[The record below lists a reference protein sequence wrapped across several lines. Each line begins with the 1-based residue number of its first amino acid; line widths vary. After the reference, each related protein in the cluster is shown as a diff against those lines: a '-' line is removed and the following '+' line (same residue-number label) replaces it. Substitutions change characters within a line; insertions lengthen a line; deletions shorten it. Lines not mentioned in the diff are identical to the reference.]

1 MEFKKLNIVGVLI
14 SIIIAVS
21 MIMPVSLATD
31 NDQKA
36 YADVEDVY
44 YVDFTGPVQEG
55 WSDALDAIG
64 VDIITYVQGKGYEVK
79 MSGSEKTITE
89 ALPYVKTVS
98 ELPNEAKISPDIAAN
113 GNGVAI
119 SLMYSASMMDTV
131 QDIANYVDVFQE
143 GETSN
148 GYVIRGILKD
158 ASVVNTVA
166 SFKDVHYISP
176 YIENELKDESG
187 MQQIGGFLWVDDPD
201 SDPDT
206 PYRDTGGGFGTYVN
220 HLGWT
225 GDGVIVGIADTGI
238 GDGTTGD
245 ANHVDFENR
254 VIGGTEY
261 GAGDWADGHGHGTH
275 CAGLIVANGFEG
287 TGVTHSGFGDYYA
300 GMGLAY
306 DAEIYAQKIFTDAGG
321 WAGPADYYT
330 ILEDAQRAGV
340 MVHSNSWGGSTYGAY
355 DARDEA
361 YDHAVR
367 DADDNAAGNQQLIIT
382 VAASN
387 DGSGTN
393 TIGSPGNAK
402 NVITVGATENYW
414 PDMANYGND
423 VDPNTDADNPDQIID
438 FSSRG
443 WTDDNRIKPD
453 VVAAGSGT
461 LSPRSTDASIDC
473 LYGTYDDDNRYEWCS
488 GTSQANPTVAGGV
501 AVIYEWYLATYG
513 QIITPSMAKALTIN
527 TAVDIGAADIPNR
540 DEGWGRMFLPTI
552 MDPPAPFILKDEVG
566 ELTPGVTDEFTF
578 SYADA
583 SEPLKITLA
592 YTDLYATGGANP
604 TLQNQVNLEIESP
617 LGDIYHGNAFLNGW
631 TPANTDPQA
640 IWDTTGDGYDNVNNV
655 ECVYIPSGSLE
666 VGQYTVRVIGTNI
679 LRDCDFDGTDDQ
691 DYSLVIYNAVDVSQQ
706 GTIDLDQNVYA
717 GEDVATITVGD
728 TDLNTLPGSSETV
741 NININSN
748 TEPLG
753 ETVTLTETGPDTS
766 IFESTITLSATD
778 GGGILHVSNGDTI
791 TATYNDLNDGSGPA
805 TVTDTATI
813 DSGVLPVTGLTV
825 EWWGQAIQDV
835 YFEDFEGDGSPTFAE
850 LGWTTGG
857 GSNDWEID
865 TPSGLGGNYGNAD
878 PNGAFSG
885 TFSIGNDLTGIGTYP
900 GDYEINLGTDSNY
913 IYSPAIDC
921 SLATGTTL
929 YFQRYLN
936 VEQPLYDHAYLEIST
951 NGVAWNEIWANTATI
966 ADSAWGLQTYDISG
980 WADNQ
985 ATVYIRF
992 EIGGSDGSW
1001 QYCGWNIDD
1010 VRVEAL
1016 VSGGTNDNCLNWT
1029 LSGDDGAGAD
1039 DVAQY
1044 NIYRADNAAG
1054 PWDAGALIDSVPA
1067 GTDTYTDP
1075 GVGEFDV
1082 TTWWY
1087 VVRAVDDVGNEDT
1100 NTNAVPEPGGVAPV
1114 PYDIDT
1120 STAAPGDWI
1129 FVSFPITASGDVLTV
1144 LDDANWGNGD
1154 TTWEVV
1160 CWYDPAD
1167 ASDHWKTYDKAQ
1179 FAAGLAQDMPSVDNA
1194 KGMWVKLTT
1203 AGALLSVGEGQEP
1216 TNTDITLNTGWNLI
1230 GYPAQD
1236 DSSYDVGDLKA
1247 DTGAT
1252 SVEGYG
1258 AGPYNIITLANNY
1271 VLQRG
1276 EAYWVKV
1283 GSGTIWTVDW

>member
-1 MEFKKLNIVGVLI
+1 MGVLI
-14 SIIIAVS
+14 SIIIAIS
-21 MIMPVSLATD
+21 MVMPVSLATD

-36 YADVEDVY
+36 YTDVEDIY
-44 YVDFTGPVQEG
+44 YIDFTGPVLEE
-55 WSDALDAIG
+55 WSDALDNIG
-64 VDIITYVQGKGYEVK
+64 VNVITYVQGKGYEVK
-79 MSGSEKTITE
+79 MTDAKKTIAE
-89 ALPYVKTVS
+89 ALPYVKSVII
-98 ELPNEAKISPDIAAN
+98 LPDDAKISQDIATN
-113 GNGVAI
+113 GNDVAI
-119 SLMYSASMMDTV
+119 SLMQSASMMDTV
-131 QDIANYVDVFQE
+131 QEIANYVDVLQE
-143 GETSN
+143 GVTSN
-148 GYVIRGILKD
+148 GYVVRGTLKD
-158 ASVVNTVA
+158 VGVLSTLA

-176 YIENELKDESG
+176 HIEDELKDEAG

-201 SDPDT
+201 NDPDT

-225 GDGVIVGIADTGI
+225 GDGVIVGIADTGL

-245 ANHVDFENR
+245 ANHIDFENR

-287 TGVTHSGFGDYYA
+287 TGVTHSGFGNYYA

-321 WAGPADYYT
+321 WSGPADYYT

-340 MVHSNSWGGSTYGAY
+340 MVHSNSWGASTYGSY
-355 DARDEA
+355 DGHDEA

-414 PDMANYGND
+414 PDMANYGNNI
-423 VDPNTDADNPDQIID
+423 DPNTDADNPDQIID

-540 DEGWGRMFLPTI
+540 NEGWGRMYLPTM

-566 ELTPGVTDEFTF
+566 ELTTGVTDSFTF

-583 SEPLKITLA
+583 SEPVKITLA
-592 YTDLYATGGANP
+592 YTDLYALDGANP

-617 LGDIYHGNAFLNGW
+617 LGDIYHGNAFAAGW

-655 ECVYIPSGSLE
+655 ECVYIPPGSLQ

-679 LRDCDFDGTDDQ
+679 PADCDFDGSDDQ
-691 DYSLVIYNAVDVSQQ
+691 DYSLVIYNGLDVSST
-706 GTIDLDQNVYA
+706 GTCDLDAPLYM
-717 GEDVATITVGD
+717 GEDTATITVKD
-728 TDLNTLPGSSETV
+728 ADLNTNVAVQTHGITV
-741 NININSN
+741 DSD
-748 TEPLG
+748 TEPGG
-753 ETVTLTETGPDTS
+753 ESVTLTETGGDTG
-766 IFESTITLSATD
+766 IFVGTIDLSLTD
-778 GGGILHVSNGDTI
+778 AIGDLHVSHGDTI
-791 TATYNDLNDGSGPA
+791 TATYTDLDDGFGSLQV
-805 TVTDTATI
+805 VTDTAVI
-813 DSGVLPVTGLTV
+813 DAQVGPPSSLTV
-825 EWWGQAIQDV
+825 DWWGVSSLTLLDDDV
-835 YFEDFEGDGSPTFAE
+835 EGGD
-850 LGWTTGG
+850 LGYTTGG
-857 GSNDWEID
+857 DLESFAIRTLGSNSGASSWDFGNGNYQESGGENSWLITPALAIPAGATSASLSFWHWWDFETTNWDGGNLKISTTGVGGAYSLM
-865 TPSGLGGNYGNAD
+865 TPSGGQAYTGTIQTGYNNPMAGQQAWTNAQ
-878 PNGAFSG
+878 ASFVES
-885 TFSIGNDLTGIGTYP
+885 TFDLFAYAGQTVHIKWDAGVD
-900 GDYEINLGTDSNY
+900 DYATTD
-913 IYSPAIDC
+913 AGWRIDDI
-921 SLATGTTL
+921 LVQATG
-929 YFQRYLN
+929 
-936 VEQPLYDHAYLEIST
+936 S
-951 NGVAWNEIWANTATI
+951 GAN
-966 ADSAWGLQTYDISG
+966 
-980 WADNQ
+980 
-985 ATVYIRF
+985 
-992 EIGGSDGSW
+992 
-1001 QYCGWNIDD
+1001 
-1010 VRVEAL
+1010 
-1016 VSGGTNDNCLNWT
+1016 NDNLLNWT
-1029 LSGDDGAGAD
+1029 LSGDDGAGAN
-1039 DVAQY
+1039 DVDQY
-1044 NIYRADNAAG
+1044 NIYRSADNPTG
-1054 PWDAGALIDSVPA
+1054 PWVDVASVPA
-1067 GTDTYTDP
+1067 GTDTYTDA
-1075 GVGEFDV
+1075 GRGEFDG

-1087 VVRAVDDVGNEDT
+1087 IVRAQDAVGNEDT
-1100 NTNAVPEPGGVAPV
+1100 NNNAVPEPGGVAAV

-1120 STAAPGDWI
+1120 SAAAPGDWV

-1154 TTWEVV
+1154 TTWEIVS
-1160 CWYDPAD
+1160 WYDPVD
-1167 ASDHWKTYDKAQ
+1167 ADHWKTYDKAQ
-1179 FAAGLAQDMPSVDNA
+1179 FAAGLAQDMPTVDNA

-1203 AGALLSVGEGQEP
+1203 AGSLLSVGEGQEP
-1216 TNTDITLNTGWNLI
+1216 TTTDITLSTGWNLI

-1236 DSSYDVGDLKA
+1236 DSTYDVGDLKTA
-1247 DTGAT
+1247 TGAT
-1252 SVEGYG
+1252 MVEGYG
-1258 AGPYNIITLANNY
+1258 AGPYNIVTLADNY

-1283 GSGTIWTVDW
+1283 GSGTVWTVNW